1 MAKCDIHSLPNM
13 EEARNRTTKFDFE
26 YENVI
31 PSDDLKKYALG
42 KTYFIRTYGCQANYR
57 DEEIIAGLLE
67 KTGYKKADDISNAD
81 FILLNTCAVRENAE
95 QKVYGMIGELK
106 AFKTKNK
113 NSQNQLKIL

>member
-67 KTGYKKADDISNAD
+67 KTGYKKADDISNSD
-81 FILLNTCAVRENAE
+81 FIYHIFN
-95 QKVYGMIGELK
+95 YGI
-106 AFKTKNK
+106 FRT
-113 NSQNQLKIL
+113 